1 MWRRYLMWFA
11 HEHVDFR
18 NSEIQSIISLFN
30 IPMKFI
36 ETPCVQKPY
45 WIVELPTEECV
56 KKIASR
62 SVLLKNCIEL
72 WSRAKT
78 EEQLHQNLRSALQN
92 KSGTWLGT
100 SSHNVDSHVCPSE
113 LIEGCCPA
121 DKSFKVEVETF
132 CKHFTMKEKVTKIES
147 FSYLPLEGP
156 VKLKDP
162 DITLS
167 YMEFYGSDPNNV
179 PELPYDLFFGRLI
192 ADGQRDLIQV
202 HSLKK
207 REFIGNTSMDAQLA
221 IIMANQAKVN
231 DGDLVLDPF
240 VGSGSLL
247 VAAAHFG
254 AYVWGSDIDFMM
266 LHGRTR
272 PTRFG
277 QKVRT
282 KEESILGNMRQYGSA
297 GRYLDVL
304 VSDFSR
310 PLWRPG
316 LAFDAILTDPP
327 YGVREPTEKIG
338 IERDNYTLSEA
349 HLVNHIPSKVEYGI
363 PEMYGDL
370 LNFAVRHLR
379 LGGRLV
385 CWYPMVRDEY
395 SGCQLPQH
403 PGLALVGNS
412 EQVLSKLTSRR
423 LLTYEKTSDD
433 VHIEGGT
440 YTGVNFREKYFAV
453 GEQSRR
459 ERRERKAE
467 ELAANARWRP
477 QTRDLVN
484 KTD

>member
-18 NSEIQSIISLFN
+18 HAEIQSIISLFN

-36 ETPCVQKPY
+36 ERPCVQKPY
-45 WIVELPTEECV
+45 WIVDLPSEECV

-78 EEQLHQNLRSALQN
+78 EAQLHSNLKNALQN
-92 KSGTWLGT
+92 KTGQWLEVNSDVENST
-100 SSHNVDSHVCPSE
+100 CPRE

-121 DKSFKVEVETF
+121 DKTFKVEVETF
-132 CKHFTMKEKVTKIES
+132 CKHFSMKEKVAKIES

-156 VKLKDP
+156 VKLNNP
-162 DITLS
+162 DIKLC
-167 YMEFYGSDPNNV
+167 YLEFYGSDPNNV
-179 PELPYDLFFGRLI
+179 PEQPHDLFFGRLI
-192 ADGQRDLIQV
+192 ADGQRDLIQAY
-202 HSLKK
+202 SLKK
-207 REFIGNTSMDAQLA
+207 RQFIGNTSMDAQLA
-221 IIMANQAKVN
+221 IIMANQAKVRN
-231 DGDLVLDPF
+231 GDIVLDPF

-254 AYVWGSDIDFMM
+254 GYVWGSDIDFMM

-272 PTRFG
+272 PTRVG

-282 KEESILGNMRQYGSA
+282 NDESIRSNMRQYGTEH
-297 GRYLDVL
+297 RYLDVA
-304 VSDFSR
+304 VSDFSL
-310 PLWRPG
+310 PMWRPD
-316 LAFDAILTDPP
+316 LTFDAIVTDPP

-338 IERDNYTLSEA
+338 IDRDNYTLSEA

-370 LNFAVRHLR
+370 LNFAAKHLR
-379 LGGRLV
+379 LGGRMV

-395 SGCQLPQH
+395 SESQLPRH
-403 PGLALVGNS
+403 PCLSLVANS

-423 LLTYEKTSDD
+423 LLTYEKISDD
-433 VHIEGGT
+433 VTSPGETHQ
-440 YTGVNFREKYFAV
+440 GVNFREKYFAM

-467 ELAANARWRP
+467 ELAANAPWRP
-477 QTRDLVN
+477 QTRHLHVN
-484 KTD
+484 KLD